1 MACST
6 LAILNCKVFH
16 CSATL
21 ALIIERYRP
30 REYDTEDGPWEPISG
45 ATSALLGTIGS
56 MMMGVA
62 DFPLEVFK
70 ALQSKPEVENKIAI
84 GASFIQPKTSTG
96 TLRSTSSASEVHS
109 NPVSSP
115 EVITQLADLESSGL
129 GSTTSEESSLK
140 PQSHRSSA
148 TSGVSQRSSGLN
160 AGHARQVSFGTAVEA
175 SKGVGR
181 IVEAGLKS
189 PMDFTLALARGFHN
203 APKLYGDE
211 SVRRT
216 GKVTDLQSGLRE
228 AGKVSTAFKTLLLV
242 PKQTLIGV
250 WLWLI

>member
-1 MACST
+1 MACLT
-6 LAILNCKVFH
+6 LAILNCKMFY

-70 ALQSKPEVENKIAI
+70 TLQSKPEVENKTAI
-84 GASFIQPKTSTG
+84 GTSFIQPETSAG
-96 TLRSTSSASEVHS
+96 TLGSTSSASAVLS
-109 NPVSSP
+109 NPVFSP
-115 EVITQLADLESSGL
+115 EVTTQADPESSGL

-140 PQSHRSSA
+140 PQPHEISI
-148 TSGVSQRSSGLN
+148 TGEVSQRSSGLN

-228 AGKVSTAFKTLLLV
+228 AGKVSTAFKTL
-242 PKQTLIGV
+242 
-250 WLWLI
+250 